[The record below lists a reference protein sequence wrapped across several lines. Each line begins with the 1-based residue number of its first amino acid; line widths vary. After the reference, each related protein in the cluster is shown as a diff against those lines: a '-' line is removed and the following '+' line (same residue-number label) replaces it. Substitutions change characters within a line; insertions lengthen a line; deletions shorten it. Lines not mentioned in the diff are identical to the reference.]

1 MKTELLAPAGS
12 LEKMKYAFAF
22 GADAVYMGGKNFS
35 LRANAKNFSLEEM
48 KEAVEYA
55 HSLGKKVYITV
66 NIVFH
71 NEDLEGLKEYL
82 KYLESIHVDAILASD
97 IVVMQMLKDENINI
111 PLHISTQ
118 ASTLNYEVGKF
129 YKEMGAERLVL
140 AREAS
145 KEDIKRIHEETGLE
159 IECFAHGAMC
169 TSISGRCVLSNYCTN
184 RDSNRGGCAQIC
196 RWVFDYKKDGEKVTD
211 IPFSMTPKDLNMVPF
226 IDHMIDAGVFS
237 FKIEGRMRSI
247 YYVSTVILIY
257 RRLLDKI
264 KNGTLTDEYKKYAT
278 NILNRVANRESTP
291 QFFDKLPGVDEQYYL
306 GRKEESN
313 QDFLGLVLDY
323 KDGIATIEQR
333 NFFKLGDEVQF
344 FGPNMKTTNWTVDN
358 IMDEDGN
365 PLDVARHPQMVIK
378 IKLPFEVSKYDMMR
392 VKVFDEPEDN
402 K

>member
-12 LEKMKYAFAF
+12 LEKMKYAFKF

-35 LRANAKNFSLEEM
+35 LRANAKNFSLDEM

-55 HSLGKKVYITV
+55 HSIGKKVYITV

-71 NEDLEGLKEYL
+71 NEDLKGLEEYL
-82 KYLESIHVDAILASD
+82 RFLESIHVDAILASD
-97 IVVMQMLKDENINI
+97 ITVMNMIKEKNINV
-111 PLHISTQ
+111 PLHVSTQ

-145 KEDIKRIHEETGLE
+145 KEDIERIHKETELE

-196 RWVFDYKKDGEKVTD
+196 RWVFDYEKNGEKVTD
-211 IPFSMTPKDLNMVPF
+211 TPFSMTPKDLNMVPF
-226 IDHMIDAGVFS
+226 IKDMAEAGVFS

-264 KNGTLTDEYKKYAT
+264 ADGTLTDEYKKYCL

-291 QFFDKLPGVDEQYYL
+291 QFFDKLPGVEEQYYL
-306 GRKEESN
+306 GRQEESN

-323 KDGIATIEQR
+323 QDGVATIEQR

-344 FGPNMKTTNWTVDN
+344 FGPDMKTTNWTVDN
-358 IMDEDGN
+358 IMDEDGASI
-365 PLDVARHPQMVIK
+365 DVARHPQMIIK
-378 IKLPFEVSKYDMMR
+378 IKLPFEVSKDTMMR
-392 VKVFDEPEDN
+392 VKVFDEPRDN
-402 K
+402 